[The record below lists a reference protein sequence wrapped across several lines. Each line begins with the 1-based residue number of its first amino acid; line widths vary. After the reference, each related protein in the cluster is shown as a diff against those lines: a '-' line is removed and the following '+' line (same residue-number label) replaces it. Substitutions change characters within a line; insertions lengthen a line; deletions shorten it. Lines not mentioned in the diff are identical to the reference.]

1 MVNTTSAGLV
11 GVYLLARHGDRSGV
25 VFQNYTTY
33 NSTQGYL
40 TPYGSSQE
48 YDLGCFL
55 RETYLNPASPSYIQ
69 GINTDVVD
77 IDQLFV
83 RADAG
88 GGNVILDSAYALLQ
102 GLYPP
107 TSESTSILG
116 NGTIVESPLG
126 GYQYIPV
133 ESLEFW
139 QAPSLTSW
147 MDCEVSVREWAVF
160 RCQFG
165 FSSTSNITWVV

>member
-1 MVNTTSAGLV
+1 MLRFS
-11 GVYLLARHGDRSGV
+11 
-25 VFQNYTTY
+25 Q
-33 NSTQGYL
+33 
-40 TPYGSSQE
+40 SQE

-69 GINTDVVD
+69 GIETDVAD

-107 TSESTSILG
+107 TPDATSTLA
-116 NGTIVESPLG
+116 NGQTVEAPLG

-147 MDCEVSVREWAVF
+147 MDCNVS
-160 RCQFG
+160 
-165 FSSTSNITWVV
+165 I

>member
-1 MVNTTSAGLV
+1 MK
-11 GVYLLARHGDRSGV
+11 
-25 VFQNYTTY
+25 
-33 NSTQGYL
+33 
-40 TPYGSSQE
+40 
-48 YDLGCFL
+48 
-55 RETYLNPASPSYIQ
+55 ETYLNPESSSYIQ
-69 GINTDVVD
+69 GIQSDVAD

-88 GGNVILDSAYALLQ
+88 GGNVALDSAYALLQ

-107 TSESTSILG
+107 TPASTSILA
-116 NGTIVESPLG
+116 NGQMVEAPLG

-147 MDCEVSVREWAVF
+147 MDCEVIFLECFVSRY
-160 RCQFG
+160 
-165 FSSTSNITWVV
+165 